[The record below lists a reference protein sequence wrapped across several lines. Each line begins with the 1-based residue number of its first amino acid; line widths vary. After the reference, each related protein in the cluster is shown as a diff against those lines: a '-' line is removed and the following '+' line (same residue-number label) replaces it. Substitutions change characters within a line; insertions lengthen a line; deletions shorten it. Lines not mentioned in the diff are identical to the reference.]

1 MVTEREILARL
12 RDVLN
17 EAVGCCLELA
27 TSPAR
32 GSAYRRLRENLS
44 LAEGCCRSIAWCRFD
59 ARWLQY
65 GLLMA
70 EAHKR
75 AGGWLREYP
84 VTEKSNVAQPLFLKL
99 RENLRAALARVA
111 ELETGATGRIG
122 MILPRPARV
131 DRTDGRP
138 MQVKVPVRQSAGGIL
153 LP

>member
-1 MVTEREILARL
+1 MVTEREILSRL

-17 EAVGCCLELA
+17 EAAQCCLELA
-27 TSPAR
+27 TAPAR
-32 GSAYRRLRENLS
+32 GSAYRRLRDNLG

-84 VTEKSNVAQPLFLKL
+84 VTDKTNVAQPLFLKL
-99 RENLRAALARVA
+99 RENLQAALTRVA

-122 MILPRPARV
+122 MLLPKERPTT
-131 DRTDGRP
+131 RTEGRP
-138 MQVKVPVRQSAGGIL
+138 MQVRVPERQSAGGIF